1 MDMNY
6 DKKEHSFLAML
17 DLDDGTVLAFSKIAN
32 DGVSVEAHNELCA
45 NTMEKDSLKVFFS
58 AGDNDSYLLLF
69 KGDFH
74 HQDPSS
80 EGRLYSDGHVFN
92 VGSGDDWFYFEDSPH
107 WDTKENERATESSE
121 KVVPAP
127 DSLEKPVPDSLEKP
141 APVYIGVNA
150 QGWVTGTK
158 NRGMA
163 YIAQISGRQGEA
175 FSIDKDEQRV
185 YLRSDRSKNFMQT
198 YKREDFPGG
207 KWFAYMTDCDGKDAL
222 LKLTIIERYNADGS
236 VKRYSVSEAFA
247 DNGGYKG
254 LHSDLRRKN
263 L

>member
-1 MDMNY
+1 MNY

-32 DGVSVEAHNELCA
+32 NGASVEAHNELCA

-58 AGDNDSYLLLF
+58 AGDNGSYLLLF

-80 EGRLYSDGHVFN
+80 EGRLDSDGHEFN
-92 VGSGDDWFYFEDSPH
+92 FEIGDDFFYFEDLLPR
-107 WDTKENERATESSE
+107 DTKENERATESSE
-121 KVVPAP
+121 KVVPA
-127 DSLEKPVPDSLEKP
+127 PDSLEKP

-236 VKRYSVSEAFA
+236 VKR
-247 DNGGYKG
+247 
-254 LHSDLRRKN
+254 
-263 L
+263 